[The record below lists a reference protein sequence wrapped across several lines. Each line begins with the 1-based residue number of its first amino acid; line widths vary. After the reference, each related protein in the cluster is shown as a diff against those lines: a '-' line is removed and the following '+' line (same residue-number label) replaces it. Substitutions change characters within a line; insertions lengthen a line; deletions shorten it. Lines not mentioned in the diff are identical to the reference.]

1 MVNLSFGGLH
11 SKEKQMAPF
20 GFLLA
25 SKASLKPP
33 LFAIKH
39 FLGNL
44 GLPFHTSAF
53 GPYSLYDPL
62 PNVTLA
68 FEYFSVL
75 FFFIPHSLCCSSFLV
90 GSYNEYLVIVSQV
103 V

>member
-11 SKEKQMAPF
+11 SKEKKWHPLDF
-20 GFLLA
+20 YLA

-33 LFAIKH
+33 PFAIKH

-75 FFFIPHSLCCSSFLV
+75 FFYTPFALLLIFFSW
-90 GSYNEYLVIVSQV
+90 
-103 V
+103 

>member
-11 SKEKQMAPF
+11 SKEKKKKKWHPLDF
-20 GFLLA
+20 YLA

-33 LFAIKH
+33 LFTIKH

-44 GLPFHTSAF
+44 GLPLHTSAF

-62 PNVTLA
+62 PNVTLV

-75 FFFIPHSLCCSSFLV
+75 FFHSLCCSSFLV
-90 GSYNEYLVIVSQV
+90 SSYNLYLVIVSQV
-103 V
+103 

>member
-1 MVNLSFGGLH
+1 MDCIQKKKKWHPLDFY
-11 SKEKQMAPF
+11 
-20 GFLLA
+20 LA

-75 FFFIPHSLCCSSFLV
+75 LFYTPFALLLIFFSW
-90 GSYNEYLVIVSQV
+90 
-103 V
+103 

>member
-1 MVNLSFGGLH
+1 MDCIQ
-11 SKEKQMAPF
+11 KKKKMAPF
-20 GFLLA
+20 GFLL
-25 SKASLKPP
+25 SFKSLIKPP

-75 FFFIPHSLCCSSFLV
+75 FFLYPIRSVAHLF
-90 GSYNEYLVIVSQV
+90 
-103 V
+103 